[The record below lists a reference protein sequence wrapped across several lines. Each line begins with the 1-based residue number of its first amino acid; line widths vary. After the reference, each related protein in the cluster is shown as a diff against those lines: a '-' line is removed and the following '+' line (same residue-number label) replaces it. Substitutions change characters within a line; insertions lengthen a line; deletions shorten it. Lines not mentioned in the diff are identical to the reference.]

1 MSRMY
6 ESNHTYK
13 WVMPHIWMSH
23 VTYEW
28 VMSHVY
34 TSSCVTWLIQVAALD
49 AREMRRILHLMRL
62 TQCNTL
68 QNKLQHT
75 TKHCN
80 TLHHITTHSRGKRGA
95 FASFPALLQHIPHS
109 YVWRDNNAFSSG
121 GRARCLISLK
131 WCIIRLISRR
141 RTPHFPRYCNT
152 YLIHTCD
159 VTTTHSHL
167 YVWHDSFIRDMT
179 HSYVTWRIHICD
191 MTHSH
196 VTWRIHIC
204 DMTHSHVWRDNNAF
218 SSTCVRWLIQ
228 MGALDDSFPGAI
240 GKYYGSLLQNI
251 VSFIGLFWKRDL

>member
-1 MSRMY
+1 MSHATYMN
-6 ESNHTYK
+6 ESCH
-13 WVMPHIWMSH
+13 VWMSH
-23 VTYEW
+23 VTRI
-28 VMSHVY
+28 HVIM
-34 TSSCVTWLIQVAALD
+34 CD
-49 AREMRRILHLMRL
+49 M
-62 TQCNTL
+62 
-68 QNKLQHT
+68 
-75 TKHCN
+75 
-80 TLHHITTHSRGKRGA
+80 THSGGRARCAGNEANASVPGA
-95 FASFPALLQHIPHS
+95 IATCVAIAPGNEAHLPHFPALLQHPPHS
-109 YVWRDNNAFSSG
+109 HVWRDNNAFSSG

-167 YVWHDSFIRDMT
+167 YVWHDSFIRDKT
-179 HSYVTWRIHICD
+179 HSY
-191 MTHSH
+191 

-228 MGALDDSFPGAI
+228 MGALDDSFAGAI